1 LQSCQ
6 GSLKQSVKV
15 KKGIKKP
22 PGVPAVSE
30 VSGRFFQ
37 VRSELS
43 TAAGVG
49 EPKIA
54 KEKSGGMHGFNVA
67 QVIFGSVA
75 QTSSQR
81 HRP

>member
-1 LQSCQ
+1 MSKL
-6 GSLKQSVKV
+6 LKRSVKV

-22 PGVPAVSE
+22 PGVPAVWE

-54 KEKSGGMHGFNVA
+54 KEKSGEIHAENVA
-67 QVIFGSVA
+67 QVIFGPVA
-75 QTSSQR
+75 QTNSQR